1 MVKPIIPLGLCSPE
15 WRARSWWGGRF
26 PRARRARA
34 AVTCLRAHAECI
46 PNLDF
51 TIYFSISDI
60 NRIVWSANPDARIDY
75 MQLCFF
81 LIGTKKNFSNTIE
94 NKVKLQGIRSGVVDL
109 VDDPLTDSLKLVAQE
124 IQMTGNRTFP
134 VKDVGAAEMFA
145 EQSLRRVDHL
155 LRENLD
161 HSNNNIKTT

>member
-1 MVKPIIPLGLCSPE
+1 MFSRVKSTFLVGRTVPSGTARTRSGNLPPCSRRMYSQPRFHDLFQYFGYKPNRMVCKSGCSY
-15 WRARSWWGGRF
+15 RLH
-26 PRARRARA
+26 A
-34 AVTCLRAHAECI
+34 AL
-46 PNLDF
+46 
-51 TIYFSISDI
+51 
-60 NRIVWSANPDARIDY
+60 
-75 MQLCFF
+75 FF
-81 LIGTKKNFSNTIE
+81 FIGTKKNFSNTIE
-94 NKVKLQGIRSGVVDL
+94 NKVKLQGIRSGVVGL